1 MLTNGVA
8 DDYVIA
14 TGESNSLL
22 DFVKNTYNLLN
33 LNWEDHVIID
43 NTLLRPTDLLYGS
56 ANPEKANSLLGWKA
70 KYKMNDVIE
79 KMIEFEL
86 SNNKF

>member
-1 MLTNGVA
+1 MLENGFA

-22 DFVKNTYNLLN
+22 DFVQTTFSLLN

-43 NTLLRPTDLLYGS
+43 NNLLRPTDLLYGS
-56 ANPEKANSLLGWKA
+56 ANPEKAHNVLGWKA

-86 SNNKF
+86 NNF